1 MKKILAA
8 MIAIIFLGAL
18 AFFLLQPKA
27 QQPAQEFNFYNLP
40 ILIAVLIWVGLKV
53 LELLKKRRKN

>member
-1 MKKILAA
+1 